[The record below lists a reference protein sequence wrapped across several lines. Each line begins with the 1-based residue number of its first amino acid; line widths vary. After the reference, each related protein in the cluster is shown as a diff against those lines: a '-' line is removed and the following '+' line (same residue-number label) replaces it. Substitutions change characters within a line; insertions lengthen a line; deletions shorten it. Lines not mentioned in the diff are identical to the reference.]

1 MEGEEG
7 GEMDESEGMKR
18 NEEVFV
24 SDLLHSV
31 LRFKTFFSADVVF
44 AVNRSAA
51 S

>member
-7 GEMDESEGMKR
+7 GEMDEVEGMKR
-18 NEEVFV
+18 NEVFV

-31 LRFKTFFSADVVF
+31 LRFKTFFTADVVF